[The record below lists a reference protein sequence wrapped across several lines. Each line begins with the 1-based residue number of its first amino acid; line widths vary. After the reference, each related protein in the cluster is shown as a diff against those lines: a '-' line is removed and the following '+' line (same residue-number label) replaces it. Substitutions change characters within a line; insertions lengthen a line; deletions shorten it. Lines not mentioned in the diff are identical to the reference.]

1 MPDIHG
7 HTELLTADIIRNVNS
22 PFWRHF
28 FLLFFLATDQHHF
41 VSFLLRQLSKH
52 LPARAEGYAWSLIY
66 STSQHG
72 FSLNSL
78 YREMKRFDSPVL
90 LIIEDTNGAVNYR
103 SKADTHSRA
112 RARGRFDLHN

>member
-7 HTELLTADIIRNVNS
+7 HTELLTADIIRNVNNLFAPTLS
-22 PFWRHF
+22 FSSLPLTSTTLFLPFLR
-28 FLLFFLATDQHHF
+28 LL
-41 VSFLLRQLSKH
+41 QLSKH

-103 SKADTHSRA
+103 STTDTHS
-112 RARGRFDLHN
+112 RFDLHN